1 MQTELGQFSLS
12 FRPPF
17 SLFHPCRETI
27 QGGRMTW
34 VDLKANSEEMVR
46 TTQKKYGERTEKKVK
61 SMRLRKT
68 FQIIFYIARFR
79 FISRIVYSLLFF
91 IPPILFHSF
100 LSLLLVSMIYISE
113 KETILWERLI
123 ISENNLSYILF
134 FIVGLMMELW
144 MLWNWINLDLK
155 QARIRISWISW
166 WMEK

>member
-91 IPPILFHSF
+91 IPILFHSF

-155 QARIRISWISW
+155 
-166 WMEK
+166 

>member
-1 MQTELGQFSLS
+1 
-12 FRPPF
+12 
-17 SLFHPCRETI
+17 
-27 QGGRMTW
+27 MTW

-91 IPPILFHSF
+91 IPFFILFHSF